1 MTFSEKR
8 ASKRIRIMLVIAKLH
23 ASLKGI
29 NRGSILDV
37 LLCKTDYRTDNVSA
51 YVFSLV
57 S

>member
-29 NRGSILDV
+29 DRGSILDV